1 MDYIGTKWKGQQ
13 IPKSQESDLMILS
26 GGQTIVIFLI
36 MVSAFGLAFLIFIFE
51 IINVE
56 LKKLKKRYSQMQQQK
71 ELQNYQA
78 YPPPN
83 KIIIHSKGLKLAN
96 IDE

>member
-51 IINVE
+51 LINVE
-56 LKKLKKRYSQMQQQK
+56 LKNLKKRWNSHN
-71 ELQNYQA
+71 ERLQNHQS
-78 YPPPN
+78 YPPPR
-83 KIIIHSKGLKLAN
+83 KIIIHSKGVKLAN